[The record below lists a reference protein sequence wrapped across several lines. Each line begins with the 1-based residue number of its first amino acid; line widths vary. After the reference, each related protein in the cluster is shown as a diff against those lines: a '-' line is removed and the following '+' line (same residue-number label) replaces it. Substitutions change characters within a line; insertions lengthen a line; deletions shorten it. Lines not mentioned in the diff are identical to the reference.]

1 MQPAKVTR
9 PEAAALGLAVQ
20 VSAAPLV
27 PVPEV
32 IERVTEAE
40 LEVTVL
46 PSASWIASVGWVA
59 HTTPPVPPLGCWVK
73 PSCTAAPGLTLKAA
87 LAALVR
93 PVLEAVSL

>member
-1 MQPAKVTR
+1 M
-9 PEAAALGLAVQ
+9 Q

-46 PSASWIASVGWVA
+46 PSASWIATLGWVVHA
-59 HTTPPVPPLGCWVK
+59 TPPVPPLGCWVK

-87 LAALVR
+87 LAALAR